1 MDFNNLILLVITGI
15 LAGFIAGG
23 FGVGGGIIIVP
34 ALVFIFKMSQHE
46 AQGTSL
52 AVLAIP
58 IGFLIAATNYHKKG
72 YINYKFVIILVVTF
86 LIGSY
91 LGSLAS
97 INLPAKTL
105 KKAFGVLMLI
115 AGLKMILGK

>member
-34 ALVFIFKMSQHE
+34 ALVFIFKMTQHE

-52 AVLAIP
+52 AVLSIP
-58 IGFLIAATNYHKKG
+58 IGFIIAAANYHKKD
-72 YINYKFVIILVVTF
+72 YINYKFAIILVITF

-91 LGSLAS
+91 LGSMVS
-97 INLPAKTL
+97 VNLPAKTL
-105 KKAFGVLMLI
+105 KKAFGILMLV
-115 AGLKMILGK
+115 AGLKMVFGK